1 MQYGKIEASALYS
14 ALVAALVYST
24 DLYRQQPLHSTSRW
38 LRFEAGSK
46 TQPTPAHFAAH
57 LAGKRG
63 ATYAALFSNG
73 EQTQLVTADDDHG
86 GIEAAQAAVN
96 ALAAKGIAS
105 FAIARRSIH
114 ADGSE
119 RHNGSH
125 LFVPLDS
132 PINTTA
138 ARRTLAALLKTTGY
152 STSEILGKSM
162 FPFGHHRQTPDGHAY
177 GTLIQANQPPH
188 PLASPRHGLE
198 LLAAAG
204 YEPTSAAVF
213 SHYTPA
219 ETRQDAPQATQ
230 PHHRAPISTGS
241 HQDVV
246 RTFNETYSVHEVF
259 NWAGYRRRGCRNY
272 HCTCGNHHNGDKTAS
287 IGVDREAKHAYFNA
301 PACQYHNQGR
311 PYTAFSLFQTI
322 QHSGNYHE
330 AINAARSLLNMRYEP
345 PQHTEIVPEIE
356 KPSNPLIETIKE
368 EKTTIVQLDVTNS
381 TQPFFFNSD
390 LNPVPFE
397 PVCLTAEE
405 LGAARS
411 AYDRGALRHW
421 CSANRYDFNIIFDLV
436 WAAER
441 EIAQIQRFDFW
452 EWLYKQLGESMPDEL
467 FWASGTITP
476 PSWWTPA
483 SNVADVLA
491 VLCPTPQPASQPT
504 SQPTPQPASQPTSQ
518 PVSQPATPF
527 IGQASSEPLGQ
538 VSIESL
544 RFVRPRKPIRTA
556 ADLAETPPDLAAAR
570 QALTDLRRQAFA
582 AKNSGRLWQE
592 YKRAKEHVA
601 ELEQRAA
608 TNSTPQPPTRRD
620 KLLAR
625 TL

>member
-1 MQYGKIEASALYS
+1 MQYGKIEVSALYG

-38 LRFEAGSK
+38 LRFEAGTK
-46 TQPTPAHFAAH
+46 TQPTPAHLAAH

-73 EQTQLVTADDDHG
+73 DLTQLVTADDDCG
-86 GIEAAQAAVN
+86 GIEAAQAAVD

-177 GTLIQANQPPH
+177 GTLIRANQPPH
-188 PLASPRHGLE
+188 PLASPSHGLE

-213 SHYTPA
+213 NNHTPA
-219 ETRQDAPQATQ
+219 ETRQDAPQASQ
-230 PHHRAPISTGS
+230 PRHRASISSGS

-287 IGVDREAKHAYFNA
+287 IGVDREGTHAYFNA

-330 AINAARSLLNMRYEP
+330 TINAARSVLNMRYEP
-345 PQHTEIVPEIE
+345 PQPAEIVPEVE

-368 EKTTIVQLDVTNS
+368 EKTPIVQVDVTENPP
-381 TQPFFFNSD
+381 PFFFNSD
-390 LNPVPFE
+390 LNPAVFE
-397 PVCLTAEE
+397 PISLTAEE

-421 CSANRYDFNIIFDLV
+421 CGANRYDFNIVFDLV

-441 EIAQIQRFDFW
+441 EIAQTQRFDFW
-452 EWLYKQLGESMPDEL
+452 EWLYKQLGESMPDDL

-491 VLCPTPQPASQPT
+491 AIRPTQQPVNQSTNQPTSQPASQPIT
-504 SQPTPQPASQPTSQ
+504 L
-518 PVSQPATPF
+518 F
-527 IGQASSEPLGQ
+527 IGQASNEAIDQ
-538 VSIESL
+538 ASIESL
-544 RFVRPRKPIRTA
+544 RYVRPRKPIRTA
-556 ADLAETPPDLAAAR
+556 ADLAETSPDLAAAR

-592 YKRAKEHVA
+592 YKRAKERLA
-601 ELEQRAA
+601 ELEEYAAA
-608 TNSTPQPPTRRD
+608 TLSYLCPTDRRNMYS
-620 KLLAR
+620 KR
-625 TL
+625 R